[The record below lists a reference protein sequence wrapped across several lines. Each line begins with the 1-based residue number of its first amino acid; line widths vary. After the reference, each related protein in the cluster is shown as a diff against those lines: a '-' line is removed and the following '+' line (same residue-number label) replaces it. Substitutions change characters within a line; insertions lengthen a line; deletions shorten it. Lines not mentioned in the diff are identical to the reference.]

1 MANIFSP
8 ITDEWVVVNTSR
20 DAARRVIAILLA
32 IVGSAVLG
40 ILLGGV
46 FLAFGGKA
54 AAFGR
59 DIAHEFAGFPPP
71 VTRLTK
77 R

>member
-8 ITDEWVVVNTSR
+8 ITDEWAVVNTSR
-20 DAARRVIAILLA
+20 DAACRVTAILFA
-32 IVGSAVLG
+32 TVGSAVLG
-40 ILLGGV
+40 IFLGSM

-54 AAFGR
+54 AAVGR

-71 VTRLTK
+71 FTRLTTG
-77 R
+77 